1 MPNHVLQ
8 LEDGSQVVISDER
21 EPHEIPPTDLCH
33 YIFMAQF
40 VGKGFTPTPIEKIEI
55 KPYDFRVED
64 EID

>member
-1 MPNHVLQ
+1 MKDKIVDTEKL
-8 LEDGSQVVISDER
+8 LVEKE
-21 EPHEIPPTDLCH
+21 EHENE
-33 YIFMAQF
+33 MAQF